1 MGLNPLKNF
10 HGLSMAGIC
19 YEEES
24 FDPYA
29 FGNFKS

>member
-24 FDPYA
+24 FDPMRIWK
-29 FGNFKS
+29 F